1 MRALTLHLLLAKFF
15 RICRL
20 TDSWMFLQSAVSPAI
35 LQIKVTAL
43 YKTIHQQVHP
53 GKTPRCPKPSLTPKR
68 ATWLGIIPTN
78 THTHALSLFIQI
90 VYLHSAQNT
99 LDGCVL
105 HSHTDTLSVTSIII
119 SPHEAA
125 PVEAIP
131 PCYDTFHRCHKPHIY
146 IRMTT
151 CPGPPEAHYWLTNL
165 FILAISAGDSSP
177 GSARSR

>member
-35 LQIKVTAL
+35 LQIKVTPFTKPLINKSTQA
-43 YKTIHQQVHP
+43 KHRVAPNRRSHNHP
-53 GKTPRCPKPSLTPKR
+53 H
-68 ATWLGIIPTN
+68 TN
-78 THTHALSLFIQI
+78 THTVSLHPD
-90 VYLHSAQNT
+90 LHSAQNT

-105 HSHTDTLSVTSIII
+105 HSHTDTLSIASITIL
-119 SPHEAA
+119 PHEAV

-131 PCYDTFHRCHKPHIY
+131 PCYDTFHHCHKPHIY

-151 CPGPPEAHYWLTNL
+151 CP
-165 FILAISAGDSSP
+165 SP
-177 GSARSR
+177 LKPITG